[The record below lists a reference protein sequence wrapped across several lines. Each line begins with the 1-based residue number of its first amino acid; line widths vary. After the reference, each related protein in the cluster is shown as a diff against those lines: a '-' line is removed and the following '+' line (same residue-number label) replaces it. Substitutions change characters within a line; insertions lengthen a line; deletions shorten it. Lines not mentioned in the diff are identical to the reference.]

1 MTGIKYIDEEGTPY
15 RHLDFAT
22 IVSQI
27 AIMKKDV
34 TRIGR
39 LVGLEIDKGEA
50 EIGLTRQDVVTDEKE
65 PLRRKYCRMSIHT
78 SRRSPNTSRITVSFG
93 MVSSGSIS
101 KTISRILHML
111 TNRLL
116 IYSRQTEMI

>member
-15 RHLDFAT
+15 RHLDIAT

-34 TRIGR
+34 MRIGR

-65 PLRRKYCRMSIHT
+65 PLRRK
-78 SRRSPNTSRITVSFG
+78 
-93 MVSSGSIS
+93 
-101 KTISRILHML
+101 
-111 TNRLL
+111 
-116 IYSRQTEMI
+116 